1 MIFNGIISLLIGVFS
16 WILSLPIFPVADIET
31 INNIHTSFQ
40 NFGEYMYGF
49 NWIFPVQEFLI
60 MLSVL
65 ILLSGTILLVKL
77 TRWVLSI
84 LTGGLFK

>member
-1 MIFNGIISLLIGVFS
+1 MIFNQIINLLMSVFN
-16 WILSLPIFPVADIET
+16 WILSLPIFPVADIDT
-31 INNIHTSFQ
+31 LVNIHMAFA
-40 NFGEYMYGF
+40 NFGSYVYGF
-49 NWIFPVQEFLI
+49 NWIFPVREFML

-65 ILLSGTILLVKL
+65 IILSGTVLLVKL